1 MVGWWVGI
9 DFAHPYPAVSVPCS
23 YFCLLRFLDVKVLK
37 YFSRSFSHAR
47 LTTPT
52 NLPRGDDE
60 IPVELEW
67 SGNDIPEP
75 PDVAAFYA
83 QVGWDVVNEG
93 VRRIS
98 GGRNAPH
105 RIVYGPARGAG
116 GGSSGWIPSERVQEQ
131 LHVWG
136 GQPSPGLARQYATTR
151 MGDRGVGIPLK
162 N

>member
-1 MVGWWVGI
+1 MGFVVGWWMGR
-9 DFAHPYPAVSVPCS
+9 DFAPPYLTVSSPCS
-23 YFCLLRFLDVKVLK
+23 YFCLLWFLCVKILTC
-37 YFSRSFSHAR
+37 FPRSFSRAQ
-47 LTTPT
+47 LATPP
-52 NLPRGDDE
+52 LPRGDDE

-67 SGNDIPEP
+67 SGNDIPDP

-105 RIVYGPARGAG
+105 RIVHGTARGAG
-116 GGSSGWIPSERVQEQ
+116 GGGGGWIPSERVQEQ

-151 MGDRGVGIPLK
+151 LGDRGVSIM
-162 N
+162 

>member
-1 MVGWWVGI
+1 MEI
-9 DFAHPYPAVSVPCS
+9 LTYFPRSFYAPFSRARLATPTPPHVPS
-23 YFCLLRFLDVKVLK
+23 FLFCLT
-37 YFSRSFSHAR
+37 Y
-47 LTTPT
+47 P
-52 NLPRGDDE
+52 PRGDDD

-67 SGNDIPEP
+67 SGNDIPDP

-105 RIVYGPARGAG
+105 RIVHGTARGAG
-116 GGSSGWIPSERVQEQ
+116 GGGGGWIPSERVQEQ

-136 GQPSPGLARQYATTR
+136 GQPPPGLARQYATTR
-151 MGDRGVGIPLK
+151 LGDRGVGIVLLK
-162 N
+162 IQYSST